1 MRFFTLFALFIAL
14 FIQAKAQSVKVTLR
28 TGLNFSNWN
37 TTPETN
43 ASGATLETFDRLIG
57 FHFAAGATFFP
68 IKELGFR
75 GELQFNQHGT
85 KYRYNGDAQQIF
97 PLTGGQFYENPGN
110 RKIILNISTSHL
122 ELPINVVYKP
132 ISRLEI
138 FGGGYVGLVVGAQGD
153 GEWIYTGESKS
164 KEAIAITVPM
174 TQKYFKDKAFDP
186 TTIANDASAI
196 QFRADGKTVRV
207 PSSLGAYYD
216 VTSGSD
222 KYLKRL
228 DLGVQGGL
236 SWFFTQG
243 LFLRLTYAY
252 GLSDITNNAYD
263 VNRQQVTGNTYAP
276 RPISVRN
283 VQYQASLGLSF

>member
-1 MRFFTLFALFIAL
+1 MRFLHLIAL
-14 FIQAKAQSVKVTLR
+14 FLVLNTLAQAQSVKVTLR

-37 TTPETN
+37 AAPETN
-43 ASGATLETFDRLIG
+43 ASGTALETFDRLIG
-57 FHFAAGATFFP
+57 FHFAAGATYFP

-85 KYRYNGDAQQIF
+85 KYRYDGNAQQVF
-97 PLTGGQFYENPGN
+97 PLAGGQFYENAGS

-132 ISRLEI
+132 FSRLEL

-153 GEWIYTGESKS
+153 GEWIYKGESKS
-164 KEAIAITVPM
+164 KEAIDITVPM
-174 TQKYFKDKAFDP
+174 THKYFKDKAFDP
-186 TTIANDASAI
+186 ASIANDASAI

-207 PSSLGAYYD
+207 PASLGAYYD
-216 VTSGSD
+216 VTGAS

-228 DLGVQGGL
+228 DLGIQGGL

-263 VNRQQVTGNTYAP
+263 VNRQTLNGNTYAP